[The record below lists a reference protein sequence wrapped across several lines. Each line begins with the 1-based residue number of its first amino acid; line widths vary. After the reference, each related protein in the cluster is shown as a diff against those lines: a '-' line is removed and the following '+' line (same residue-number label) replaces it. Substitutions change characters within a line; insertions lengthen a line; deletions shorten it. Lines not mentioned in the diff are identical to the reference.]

1 MHVVSGGRFEQ
12 CARFRF
18 YGAQLALVLAFFIAV
33 TSMALVVKR
42 ASMEDEDE
50 GHQPFAFILSY
61 LIEMFLVQF
70 CYFPVV
76 FTIIFS
82 GVLGCGVLP
91 ILGGRPR
98 EIMLME
104 NGLESRELNFFSV
117 EVLKV

>member
-1 MHVVSGGRFEQ
+1 M
-12 CARFRF
+12 
-18 YGAQLALVLAFFIAV
+18 
-33 TSMALVVKR
+33 
-42 ASMEDEDE
+42 
-50 GHQPFAFILSY
+50 
-61 LIEMFLVQF
+61 QF

-76 FTIIFS
+76 FTIIFL